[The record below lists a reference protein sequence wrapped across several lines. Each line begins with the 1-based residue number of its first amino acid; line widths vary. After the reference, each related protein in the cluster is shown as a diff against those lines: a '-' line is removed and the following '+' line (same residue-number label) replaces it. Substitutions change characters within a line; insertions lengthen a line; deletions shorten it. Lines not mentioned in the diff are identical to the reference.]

1 METHFTMDAPCVD
14 LYNEEE
20 YVANLNSSNQEYI
33 NARKNLKIDIN
44 KFYLWLYRSIWD
56 CDLKINATAKIGQE
70 LFGGNNNSQNYYT
83 TTITSVEKVGI
94 VQHGRDRK
102 KAITDSLG
110 RTTLIDDESNLLPDK
125 YPKEILYKIRSNP
138 CFPISGS
145 TVYFDCVQRFANVV
159 YSVRFKDLPAPK
171 FPFNSSF
178 ENVSLSRREFGNLYF
193 YIYSGTRYV
202 QAKCNIFID
211 PLKSVYDYS
220 LKKYI
225 PNVYFTDSAVTWVGL
240 QTSDQNKKSTLTVD
254 GVSIQSSTAFDYGQF
269 SGTPDDPN
277 ETRLLDINLNWTTK
291 KREL

>member
-1 METHFTMDAPCVD
+1 MDAPCVD

-20 YVANLNSSNQEYI
+20 YVADLYPSNQEYI

-56 CDLKINATAKIGQE
+56 CDLTINASAKIGQE
-70 LFGGNNNSQNYYT
+70 LFDSRDNPQNYYT
-83 TTITSVEKVGI
+83 VTIKSVKKVGI

-102 KAITDSLG
+102 EAVTDRLG
-110 RTTLIDDESNLLPDK
+110 RTTLIDDQLNLLPSK

-138 CFPISGS
+138 CFQISGS
-145 TVYFDCVQRFANVV
+145 TVYFDCVQRFENNAYAVT
-159 YSVRFKDLPAPK
+159 FKGQPTPE

-178 ENVSLSRREFGNLYF
+178 ENVSLSRLEYGIYYF
-193 YIYSGTRYV
+193 HIFSGTRYL
-202 QAKCNIFID
+202 QAKCNIYID
-211 PLKSVYDYS
+211 PFGSVYDYS

-225 PNVYFTDSAVTWVGL
+225 PNVYFGDSPVTWVGL
-240 QTSDQNKKSTLTVD
+240 ITSDQNKKSTLTVD

-269 SGTPDDPN
+269 NGTPDDPN
-277 ETRLLDINLNWTTK
+277 ETSLLDMNLNWTTK